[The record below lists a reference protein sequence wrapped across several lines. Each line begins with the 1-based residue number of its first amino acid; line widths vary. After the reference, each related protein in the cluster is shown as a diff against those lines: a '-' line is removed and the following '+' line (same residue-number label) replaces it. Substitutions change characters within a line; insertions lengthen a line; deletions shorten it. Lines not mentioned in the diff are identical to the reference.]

1 LRASWK
7 HLWRILPAL
16 LAFCLLAVQIA
27 IPWTVPHFATTDGP
41 SHLYTAVVAKK
52 LLFREQPYT
61 SLYRI
66 NPQVVPNWASTILL
80 ACCAWLVGVRH
91 AEQLM
96 MSLLLAIGF
105 FSISYAIR
113 ALSPKVLPW
122 TPLSNFLL
130 QTWFL
135 WMGFYNFYLGLVLV
149 PVGIGFYARRNGK
162 LTARDAVVLALGLVA
177 LFFVHLLAAAVLLL
191 ALAILMI
198 WLHNVRPTLW
208 DKSADPR
215 EGDRQALILLGAMTP
230 VILLG
235 LIYVHTTGNGVRF
248 QPNVL
253 QSWNDF
259 PMYPF
264 ATAAGGAGSQTYLW
278 PAVLGLI
285 IIAALGMR
293 RSEWHSAQGG
303 LAIATVAVFL
313 TYLMVPD
320 IGLGGTQVKVRFAW
334 AVFLLGGLLVS
345 SVARLQPLRTP
356 LALFVSACLAFNFFA
371 TEQIAAAYSQAA
383 GDYLAALTGIRPG
396 STLIRLRYP
405 TADIP
410 ERYGVNGV
418 GRDPLLHLDAYTA
431 TQLGCIDLS
440 DYQAPTAYFPVIF
453 NSSVDHDKQYELL
466 GLEDIDQKEGAV
478 LEALRH
484 DLAVPIDYAIVVA
497 DESSPAAPLAKV
509 IAGGDSGMR
518 LIAQSP
524 AAPFVR
530 VYQRIGAR

>member
-1 LRASWK
+1 MRVSWRS
-7 HLWRILPAL
+7 LWRILPAL
-16 LAFCLLAVQIA
+16 LAFCLLAIQIA
-27 IPWTVPHFATTDGP
+27 IPWIVPHFVTTDGP
-41 SHLYTAVVAKK
+41 SHLYTAIVAKK

-66 NPQVVPNWASTILL
+66 NPQIVPNWASTILL
-80 ACCAWLVGVRH
+80 AFCASLVGVRH

-96 MSLLLAIGF
+96 TSLLLAMGF

-113 ALSPKVLPW
+113 ALSPRALPW

-162 LTARDAVVLALGLVA
+162 LTARQAVMLGAGLVA

-191 ALAILMI
+191 ALTILMI
-198 WLHNVRPTLW
+198 WLHNVRPALW
-208 DKSADPR
+208 DRSADSR
-215 EGDRQALILLGAMTP
+215 ASDRQALILLGAMTP

-235 LIYVHTTGNGVRF
+235 LIYVHTTSNGVPF
-248 QPNVL
+248 QPNIL
-253 QSWNDF
+253 QSWNEF

-264 ATAAGGAGSQTYLW
+264 ATAAGGAGSQVYLW
-278 PAVLGLI
+278 PVVLGLI

-293 RSEWHSAQGG
+293 RSEWRSAQGG
-303 LAIATVAVFL
+303 LAIATLALFL
-313 TYLMVPD
+313 TYLVVPD

-345 SVARLQPLRTP
+345 SVARLQPLKTP
-356 LALFVSACLAFNFFA
+356 LALFVSACLAFNLTSTVKVAF
-371 TEQIAAAYSQAA
+371 AYSQAA
-383 GDYLAALTGIRPG
+383 EDYLSALTGIRPG
-396 STLIRLRYP
+396 STLIRLRYATP
-405 TADIP
+405 DIP
-410 ERYGVNGV
+410 ERYGVPWV
-418 GRDPLLHLDAYTA
+418 GRDPLMHLDAYTA
-431 TQLGCIDLS
+431 TRLGCIDLS
-440 DYQAPTAYFPVIF
+440 DYQPTTAYFPVIF
-453 NSSVDHDKQYELL
+453 NSRVDHDKQYELL
-466 GLEDIDQKEGAV
+466 GLEDINPNEGAV
-478 LEALRH
+478 LEGLRR
-484 DLAVPIDYAIVVA
+484 DLPVPIDYAIVVA
-497 DESSPAAPLAKV
+497 DQSSPTAPLAKA
-509 IAGGDSGMR
+509 IASGDSGMR